1 MMSQIYCSLQNGGH
15 DSKTQ
20 AMAIT
25 EEYIIG
31 TLRSD
36 NGDVH
41 ENVAEKQTSHHFQL
55 FCDYPNSPC
64 YLHEGDFGWS

>member
-41 ENVAEKQTSHHFQL
+41 ENVAEKQTSYHLKF
-55 FCDYPNSPC
+55 FAITPIRPVT
-64 YLHEGDFGWS
+64 